1 MTSAPC
7 FLLGHACYSSC
18 MKDMLS
24 EKDIRRLGE
33 EVGRI
38 IEDNV
43 NPQFEALRSRLDT
56 VESRLTGV
64 EATMVTKDYL
74 DEKLGNV
81 NGKIA
86 ILTDVLHRNGTI
98 SDDQRKSVLA

>member
-1 MTSAPC
+1 
-7 FLLGHACYSSC
+7 
-18 MKDMLS
+18 
-24 EKDIRRLGE
+24 
-33 EVGRI
+33 
-38 IEDNV
+38 
-43 NPQFEALRSRLDT
+43 
-56 VESRLTGV
+56 
-64 EATMVTKDYL
+64 MVTKDYL